1 MTCLC
6 KQIAGNDIELSPTC
20 IGSLWIFQNLAPEDI
35 ETLRRKALRKKL
47 IKGQTLF
54 FQGDTADEVFLI
66 KGGRIKLTKVLED
79 GTEMMLD
86 IRDPGDF
93 IGENM
98 FFEEGQ
104 YPVSAVCLE
113 DTLTCGFIRTQFD
126 ELMLQHPTVGLQVNK
141 NLSEG
146 ISCLPNHVGGLADV
160 NLETR
165 LYRVLCNVA
174 KEYGKQSPHSAVIQ
188 FPLTH

>member
-6 KQIAGNDIELSPTC
+6 KQMAEKDIELSPTC
-20 IGSLWIFQNLAPEDI
+20 IGSLWVFQNLAPEEI
-35 ETLRRKALRKKL
+35 EALSRKALRKKM

-54 FQGDTADEVFLI
+54 LQGDSADEVFLI

-79 GTEMMLD
+79 GTELMLD
-86 IRDPGDF
+86 IRQAGDF
-93 IGENM
+93 VCENM
-98 FFEEGQ
+98 FFEEGR

-113 DTLTCGFIRTQFD
+113 ETLTCGFTRSQF
-126 ELMLQHPTVGLQVNK
+126 EEWVLQHPTVGLQVDK
-141 NLSEG
+141 TLSERIPSLTNRAG
-146 ISCLPNHVGGLADV
+146 SLAVENFED
-160 NLETR
+160 R

-174 KEYGKQSPHSAVIQ
+174 KAHGAQNPQGVVIQ

>member
-6 KQIAGNDIELSPTC
+6 KQIAGNDIALSPTC
-20 IGSLWIFQNLAPEDI
+20 IGSLWIFQNIAPEDI
-35 ETLRRKALRKKL
+35 EALSREALRRKM

-54 FQGDTADEVFLI
+54 LQGDSADEVFLI
-66 KGGRIKLTKVLED
+66 KGGRIKLTKVFEN
-79 GTEMMLD
+79 GTELMLD
-86 IRDPGDF
+86 IRKAGDF
-93 IGENM
+93 VGENM

-113 DTLTCGFIRTQFD
+113 DTLTCGFTRSQFE
-126 ELMLQHPTVGLQVNK
+126 ELVLEHPTVGLQVNK
-141 NLSEG
+141 TLSES
-146 ISCLPNHVGGLADV
+146 ISRLTDRLGGLIED
-160 NLETR
+160 R

-174 KEYGKQSPHSAVIQ
+174 KKHGAQNSQGVVMQ